1 MVERRARTRQLIE
14 LGGLIIKADLVAL
27 TDDDRAVLLGLLEE
41 AAGRLR
47 GEERDTMLALWR
59 RRGSRAF
66 AAGTLPPEG

>member
-41 AAGRLR
+41 AASKLR
-47 GEERDTMLALWR
+47 GDERETMLVLWR

-66 AAGTLPPEG
+66 AGSTLLPER

>member
-41 AAGRLR
+41 AASKLR
-47 GEERDTMLALWR
+47 GEERETMLTLWR

-66 AAGTLPPEG
+66 AGDTLPPEG